1 MVPKQ
6 RGSRPVPWFLTH
18 HNSTYND
25 DSFILI
31 YRVNNSSGLTSSGGK
46 DGLLDFTLAS
56 VEGNISGGILA
67 ASANSSIQPQ
77 VVLADK

>member
-1 MVPKQ
+1 MMIVH
-6 RGSRPVPWFLTH
+6 FL
-18 HNSTYND
+18 
-25 DSFILI
+25 
-31 YRVNNSSGLTSSGGK
+31 YRINNSSGLTNSGGK

-56 VEGNISGGILA
+56 VEGNISGGIGGGAGAFLA